1 MKFAASSN
9 TPTSPSALQSS
20 GPRIAPICRSCC
32 NQGRLIVAG
41 PFTDGI
47 GALFVYDASSE
58 DEASRLAANDPFA
71 KASLFKAIVMKP
83 WTLVFSSQDHL
94 APAL

>member
-1 MKFAASSN
+1 MKFAAFIEYAN
-9 TPTSPSALQSS
+9 EPE
-20 GPRIAPICRSCC
+20 RIAELRPSHRAYLQELLQ
-32 NQGRLIVAG
+32 QGRLVVAG
-41 PFTDGI
+41 PFTDGS